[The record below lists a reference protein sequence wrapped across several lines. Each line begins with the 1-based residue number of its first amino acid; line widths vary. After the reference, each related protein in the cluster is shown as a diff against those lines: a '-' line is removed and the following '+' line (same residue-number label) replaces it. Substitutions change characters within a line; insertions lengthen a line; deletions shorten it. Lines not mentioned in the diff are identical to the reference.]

1 MSEEREMTQGSPA
14 PGAPAGPKDA
24 AAEKEFRVYIRV
36 WLGIVILTGITFTL
50 SRVKAGGLQVLLAL
64 LIAGTQAALAL
75 YYFMHLRDERAPIF
89 RVLIPLV
96 LSVLVVL
103 LALTFSDVAFRG

>member
-1 MSEEREMTQGSPA
+1 MNEKRETVPDSRAGGVPA
-14 PGAPAGPKDA
+14 DPGDTAP
-24 AAEKEFRVYIRV
+24 EKEFRVYVRV
-36 WLGIVILTGITFTL
+36 WLGIVILTGVTFTL
-50 SRVKAGGLQVLLAL
+50 SRIKAGGVQVLLAL

-75 YYFMHLRDERAPIF
+75 YYFMHLRDERAPVF

-96 LSVLVVL
+96 LVILVVL